1 MARIEF
7 EKELNAL
14 HQDIIRMGAF
24 VEQAINEAVQALAGL
39 DSEKARQ
46 VIANDDIVDA
56 MEREIDR
63 RCVEIIARQQ
73 PVARDLRD
81 LTSTLKLI
89 TDLERIADH
98 ASDISERVIAIN
110 ELNKR
115 VVVPHDIITMAE
127 ISKQMLRGALDAY
140 VTRNETLASEI
151 IRMDDQVDDRYASL
165 KKYLIHLISV
175 DSENVE
181 PLVDLLLICK
191 YFERISDHAQ
201 NVAEWVLFFIKG
213 RRMNYNDVRI
223 SPVDGGQ

>member
-1 MARIEF
+1 MVRIEF
-7 EKELNAL
+7 EKELSML
-14 HQDIIRMGAF
+14 HQDIIRMGAY
-24 VEQAINEAVQALAGL
+24 VEQSINEAVHALAEL
-39 DSEKARQ
+39 DTPKAEK
-46 VIANDDIVDA
+46 VIANDDIIDE

-110 ELNKR
+110 NLPNR
-115 VVVPHDIITMAE
+115 IVVPHDIITMAE
-127 ISKQMLRGALDAY
+127 VSKQMLRGALDAY

-151 IRMDDQVDDRYASL
+151 VRMDDRVDELYANL
-165 KKYLIHLISV
+165 KKYLIHLMSV
-175 DSENVE
+175 DSDNVE
-181 PLVDLLLICK
+181 QNVELLLICK

-201 NVAEWVLFFIKG
+201 NVAEWVLYFIKG
-213 RRMNYNDVRI
+213 RHMNYND
-223 SPVDGGQ
+223 

>member
-1 MARIEF
+1 MVRIEF
-7 EKELNAL
+7 EKELNTL
-14 HQDIIRMGAF
+14 HQDIIRMGAY
-24 VEQAINEAVQALAGL
+24 VEQAINEAVQALVDL
-39 DSEKARQ
+39 DADKARK
-46 VIANDDIVDA
+46 VIANDDVIDE

-73 PVARDLRD
+73 PVASDLRD

-98 ASDISERVIAIN
+98 ASDISERIVAIN
-110 ELNKR
+110 EISR
-115 VVVPHDIITMAE
+115 QVVVPHDVITIAE
-127 ISKQMLRGALDAY
+127 VSKQMLRGALDAY

-151 IRMDDQVDDRYASL
+151 ILMDSQVDELYASL
-165 KKYLIHLISV
+165 KKYLVHLISV

-213 RRMNYNDVRI
+213 RRMNYKDLR
-223 SPVDGGQ
+223 

>member
-1 MARIEF
+1 MVRIEF
-7 EKELNAL
+7 EKELSTL
-14 HQDIIRMGAF
+14 HQDIIRMGAY
-24 VEQAINEAVQALAGL
+24 VEQSINEAVQALVDL
-39 DSEKARQ
+39 DSGKAQ
-46 VIANDDIVDA
+46 KVIDNDDVIDE

-98 ASDISERVIAIN
+98 ASDISERVLTIN
-110 ELNKR
+110 NLPNK
-115 VVVPHDIITMAE
+115 VAVPHDIITMAE
-127 ISKQMLRGALDAY
+127 VSKQMLRGALDAY
-140 VTRNETLASEI
+140 VTRNETLASEVVH
-151 IRMDDQVDDRYASL
+151 MDDRVDELYMKL
-165 KKYLIHLISV
+165 KKYLTHLMSV

-181 PLVDLLLICK
+181 PLVELLLISK

-213 RRMNYNDVRI
+213 RHMNYND
-223 SPVDGGQ
+223 